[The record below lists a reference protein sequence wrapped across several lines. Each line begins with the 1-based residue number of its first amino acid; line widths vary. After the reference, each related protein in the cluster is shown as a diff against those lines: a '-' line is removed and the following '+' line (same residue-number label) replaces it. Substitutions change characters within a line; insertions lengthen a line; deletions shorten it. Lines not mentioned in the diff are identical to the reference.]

1 MPHEDQKPL
10 SEDDPRL
17 LFMPIETATRPP
29 SGIIEH
35 LKDRW
40 WLSHP
45 AKGIIWYCNEKRKS
59 FETSSPLC
67 NANRDAVMYSSKPY
81 PWATV
86 LFLPSVFR
94 RINPRDYA

>member
-17 LFMPIETATRPP
+17 LFMPIEIATRPP

-35 LKDRW
+35 IKDSW
-40 WLSHP
+40 WVAHP
-45 AKGIIWYCNEKRKS
+45 EKGIVWHYTGKYKS
-59 FETSSPLC
+59 FETSSPQC
-67 NANRDAVMYSSKPY
+67 NANKNIAIRFCEPY
-81 PWATV
+81 PWATI

-94 RINPRDYA
+94 RINPQDYA